1 VVVPASAPGGPPGVE
16 LIRADTV
23 AEAVGRF
30 GCLDTPSR

>member
-1 VVVPASAPGGPPGVE
+1 VVVPASAPPGPPAIE

-30 GCLDTPSR
+30 GCLDSPGG